1 MQNKMYKTIVPKG
14 GKSGLVKHIYSYEDA
29 SNTIYNCYRLVP
41 RVNVTKSHLTDGEL
55 DMLFVD
61 SILKP
66 LLSYSD
72 IFLDVGCG
80 MGLVVIQL
88 AMTVY
93 AKQLIGIE
101 PVQNRLKNCAAEDMN
116 DQLNTSITNRIDF
129 FQGRL
134 EDVVLGLATV
144 VYSCNVLFMEE
155 TILEFVRQILLSKY
169 LHTVVSFI
177 ELDTIDHIFQMKKK
191 VKVVVS
197 WTDSKVDLYVYK
209 RPARRL
215 NIKQTRSKTRSRKR

>member
-1 MQNKMYKTIVPKG
+1 
-14 GKSGLVKHIYSYEDA
+14 
-29 SNTIYNCYRLVP
+29 
-41 RVNVTKSHLTDGEL
+41 
-55 DMLFVD
+55 
-61 SILKP
+61 
-66 LLSYSD
+66 
-72 IFLDVGCG
+72 

-134 EDVVLGLATV
+134 EDVGLGLATV

-169 LHTVVSFI
+169 LHTVG
-177 ELDTIDHIFQMKKK
+177 L
-191 VKVVVS
+191 
-197 WTDSKVDLYVYK
+197 L
-209 RPARRL
+209 L
-215 NIKQTRSKTRSRKR
+215 N